1 MEEGPLCAHAPNIP
15 GLMGDYP
22 VAIQSF
28 LFYPRGD
35 GATLRREAEE
45 LSHLWEKGDLYAPSL
60 PNYSQ
65 G

>member
-1 MEEGPLCAHAPNIP
+1 
-15 GLMGDYP
+15 MGDYP